1 MKKVILTE
9 TLFLK
14 EKTKRI
20 RKKLNCE
27 FIRINISREN
37 YDVSHEVIR
46 IQMFISNSNKN
57 KIKGLEDKIKKLKL

>member
-57 KIKGLEDKIKKLKL
+57 KIKGLEDKIKN

>member
-37 YDVSHEVIR
+37 YDVSHEAIR

>member
-1 MKKVILTE
+1 M
-9 TLFLK
+9 K

-37 YDVSHEVIR
+37 YDVSHEAIR